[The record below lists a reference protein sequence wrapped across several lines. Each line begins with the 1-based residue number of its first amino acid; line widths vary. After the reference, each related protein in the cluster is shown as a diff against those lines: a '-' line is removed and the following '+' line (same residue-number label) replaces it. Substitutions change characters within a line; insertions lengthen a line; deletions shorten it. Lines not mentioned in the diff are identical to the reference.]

1 MSMKKILPNSDIFK
15 YAFVAIA
22 TVIVVCS
29 WMFTNT
35 LVKGLEAEERR
46 KMEIWAHATQQF
58 ISADE
63 NTDIDFV
70 SSIIEGNTTIPVYMT
85 DTLDNVLF
93 VRNVPGVPVDSAET
107 YNEAIQRL
115 KQLGHRIE
123 VKVNDETV
131 QYIYYDDSSLLRKL
145 AYFPYVQFSVIALFL
160 LVAFVAFSS
169 IKNAE
174 QNKVWVGLSKETAH
188 QLGTPISSLLAWM
201 ELMKDRHVDDVHL
214 PEMQKDVERL
224 RVVAERFSKIGSQPT
239 LQKGDLI
246 PVLQNALSYMRGRAS
261 KQVTLEMKTD
271 CESVMVNMNVP
282 LLEWV
287 IENLC
292 KNAIDAMDGLGRI
305 ELKVSR
311 DTNKV
316 YVDVT
321 DTGKGME
328 RSMYKKVFRPGF
340 TTKKR
345 GWGLGLSLT
354 KRIITEYHKGKIFVK
369 NSEVNVGTT
378 FRIILPIA

>member
-1 MSMKKILPNSDIFK
+1 MKRFLPTSDIFK
-15 YAFVAIA
+15 YVFVAVA

-93 VRNVPGVPVDSAET
+93 VRNVAGASSDSIS

-123 VKVNDETV
+123 VNVNGETV

-145 AYFPYVQFSVIALFL
+145 AYFPYVQFSVIAFFL
-160 LVAFVAFSS
+160 LVAFLAFSS

-201 ELMKDRHVDDVHL
+201 ELMKDRHVDDAHL

-246 PVLQNALSYMRGRAS
+246 PVLQNALNYMRGRAS
-261 KQVTLEMKTD
+261 KQVTIDMKTD

-292 KNAIDAMDGLGRI
+292 KNAIDAMDGQGKI
-305 ELKVSR
+305 ELEVSR
-311 DTNKV
+311 DANRV

-328 RSMYKKVFRPGF
+328 RSMYKKIFRPGF

-354 KRIITEYHKGKIFVK
+354 KRIVTEYHKGKIFVK
-369 NSEVNVGTT
+369 SSEINVGTT
-378 FRIILPIA
+378 FRIILPTA

>member
-1 MSMKKILPNSDIFK
+1 MKRFLPTSDIFK
-15 YAFVAIA
+15 YVFVAVA

-93 VRNVPGVPVDSAET
+93 VRNVAGASSDSIS

-123 VKVNDETV
+123 VNVNGETV

-145 AYFPYVQFSVIALFL
+145 AYFPYVQFSVIAFFL
-160 LVAFVAFSS
+160 LVAFLAFSS

-201 ELMKDRHVDDVHL
+201 ELMKDRHVDDAHL

-246 PVLQNALSYMRGRAS
+246 PVLQNALNYMRGRAS
-261 KQVTLEMKTD
+261 KQVTIDMKTD

-292 KNAIDAMDGLGRI
+292 KNAIDAMDGQGKI
-305 ELKVSR
+305 ELEVSR
-311 DTNKV
+311 DANRV

-354 KRIITEYHKGKIFVK
+354 KRIVTEYHKGKIFVK
-369 NSEVNVGTT
+369 SSEINVGTT
-378 FRIILPIA
+378 FRIILPTA

>member
-1 MSMKKILPNSDIFK
+1 MKRFLPTSDIFK
-15 YAFVAIA
+15 YVFVAVA

-93 VRNVPGVPVDSAET
+93 VRNVAGASSDSIS

-123 VKVNDETV
+123 VNVNGETV

-145 AYFPYVQFSVIALFL
+145 AYFPYVQFSVIAFFL
-160 LVAFVAFSS
+160 LVAFLAFSS

-201 ELMKDRHVDDVHL
+201 ELMKDRHVDDAHL

-246 PVLQNALSYMRGRAS
+246 PVLQNALNYMRGRAS
-261 KQVTLEMKTD
+261 KQVTIDMKTD

-292 KNAIDAMDGLGRI
+292 KNAIDAMDGQGKI
-305 ELKVSR
+305 ELEVSR
-311 DTNKV
+311 DANKV

-354 KRIITEYHKGKIFVK
+354 KRIVTEYHKGKIFVK
-369 NSEVNVGTT
+369 SSEINVGTT
-378 FRIILPIA
+378 FRIILPTA

>member
-1 MSMKKILPNSDIFK
+1 MKRFLPTSDIFK
-15 YAFVAIA
+15 YVFVAVA

-93 VRNVPGVPVDSAET
+93 VRNVAGASSDSIS

-123 VKVNDETV
+123 VNVNGETV

-145 AYFPYVQFSVIALFL
+145 AYFPYVQFSVIAFFL
-160 LVAFVAFSS
+160 LVAFLAFSS

-188 QLGTPISSLLAWM
+188 HLGTPISSLLAWM
-201 ELMKDRHVDDVHL
+201 ELMKDRHVDDAHL

-224 RVVAERFSKIGSQPT
+224 RVVAERFSKIGSQPS
-239 LQKGDLI
+239 LHKGDLI
-246 PVLQNALSYMRGRAS
+246 PVLQNALNYMRGRAS
-261 KQVTLEMKTD
+261 KQVTIDMKTD

-292 KNAIDAMDGLGRI
+292 KNAIDAMDGQGKI
-305 ELKVSR
+305 ELEVSR
-311 DTNKV
+311 DANRV

-354 KRIITEYHKGKIFVK
+354 KRIVTEYHKGKIFVK
-369 NSEVNVGTT
+369 SSEINVGTT
-378 FRIILPIA
+378 FRIILPTA

>member
-1 MSMKKILPNSDIFK
+1 MKRFLPTSDIFK
-15 YAFVAIA
+15 YVFVAVA

-46 KMEIWAHATQQF
+46 KMEIWARATQQF

-93 VRNVPGVPVDSAET
+93 VRNVAGASGDSIS

-123 VKVNDETV
+123 VNVNGETV

-160 LVAFVAFSS
+160 LVAFLAFSS

-201 ELMKDRHVDDVHL
+201 ELMKDRHVDDAHL

-246 PVLQNALSYMRGRAS
+246 PVLQNALNYMRGRAS
-261 KQVTLEMKTD
+261 KQVTIDMKTD

-292 KNAIDAMDGLGRI
+292 KNAIDAMDGQGKI
-305 ELKVSR
+305 ELEVSR
-311 DTNKV
+311 DANKV

-354 KRIITEYHKGKIFVK
+354 KRIVTEYHKGKIFVK
-369 NSEVNVGTT
+369 SSEINVGTT
-378 FRIILPIA
+378 FRIILPTA

>member
-1 MSMKKILPNSDIFK
+1 MKRISPTSDMFK
-15 YAFVAIA
+15 YVFVAVA

-29 WMFTNT
+29 WMFTNR
-35 LVKGLEAEERR
+35 LVRGLEAEERR
-46 KMEIWAHATQQF
+46 KMEIWAQATQQF

-93 VRNVPGVPVDSAET
+93 VRNVKDIPNDTVEA
-107 YNEAIQRL
+107 YNEAILRL

-123 VKVNDETV
+123 VNVNDKTV

-201 ELMKDRHVDDVHL
+201 ELMKDSHVDDIHL

-246 PVLQNALSYMRGRAS
+246 PVLQNALNYMQGRVS
-261 KQVTLEMKTD
+261 KQVTINMTSD
-271 CESVMVNMNVP
+271 CENVMVNMNVP

-292 KNAIDAMDGLGRI
+292 KNAIDAMNGQGMI

-311 DTNKV
+311 SANKV

-354 KRIITEYHKGKIFVK
+354 KRIVTQYHRGKIFVK
-369 NSEVNVGTT
+369 ESEVNVGTT
-378 FRIILPIA
+378 FRIILPVV

>member
-1 MSMKKILPNSDIFK
+1 MKRFSPTSDIFK
-15 YAFVAIA
+15 YVFVAVA

-29 WMFTNT
+29 WMFTNA

-93 VRNVPGVPVDSAET
+93 LRNVPGVPADSVEA

-246 PVLQNALSYMRGRAS
+246 PVLQNALNYMRGRAS
-261 KQVTLEMKTD
+261 KQVTIDMKTD

-292 KNAIDAMDGLGRI
+292 KNAIDAMDGQGRI

-311 DTNKV
+311 DANKV

-354 KRIITEYHKGKIFVK
+354 KRIVTEYHKGKIFVK

>member
-1 MSMKKILPNSDIFK
+1 MKRFLPTSDIFK
-15 YAFVAIA
+15 YVFVAVA

-93 VRNVPGVPVDSAET
+93 VRNVAGASSDSIS

-123 VKVNDETV
+123 VNVNGETV

-145 AYFPYVQFSVIALFL
+145 AYFPYVQFSVIAFFL
-160 LVAFVAFSS
+160 LVAFLAFSS

-188 QLGTPISSLLAWM
+188 QLGTPISSLMAWVEILRENYPDD
-201 ELMKDRHVDDVHL
+201 ELI
-214 PEMQKDVERL
+214 PEMNKDVKRL
-224 RVVAERFSKIGSQPT
+224 EIIAERFSKIGSLPEPHDE
-239 LQKGDLI
+239 DLNVVI
-246 PVLQNALSYMRGRAS
+246 AHVVDYISRRTSNKVSMICQMPSKPVVVKMCA
-261 KQVTLEMKTD
+261 
-271 CESVMVNMNVP
+271 P
-282 LLEWV
+282 LFEWV

-292 KNAIDAMDGLGRI
+292 KNAIDAMGGKGSIRVAAFEKKRMGARIVFGQADCGRI
-305 ELKVSR
+305 PSRAHFREKFRDRRGHNLSGGVEKVL
-311 DTNKV
+311 
-316 YVDVT
+316 
-321 DTGKGME
+321 KGML
-328 RSMYKKVFRPGF
+328 F
-340 TTKKR
+340 
-345 GWGLGLSLT
+345 
-354 KRIITEYHKGKIFVK
+354 
-369 NSEVNVGTT
+369 
-378 FRIILPIA
+378 

>member
-1 MSMKKILPNSDIFK
+1 MKRFLPTSDIFK
-15 YAFVAIA
+15 YVFVAVA

-46 KMEIWAHATQQF
+46 KMEIWARATQQF

-93 VRNVPGVPVDSAET
+93 VRNVAGASSDSIS

-123 VKVNDETV
+123 VNVNGETV

-145 AYFPYVQFSVIALFL
+145 AYFPYVQFSVIAFFL
-160 LVAFVAFSS
+160 LVAFLAFSS

-201 ELMKDRHVDDVHL
+201 ELMKDRHVDDAHL

-246 PVLQNALSYMRGRAS
+246 PVLQNALNYMRGRAS
-261 KQVTLEMKTD
+261 KQVTIDMKTD

-292 KNAIDAMDGLGRI
+292 KNAIDAMDGQGKI
-305 ELKVSR
+305 ELEVSR
-311 DTNKV
+311 DANKV

-354 KRIITEYHKGKIFVK
+354 KRIVTEYHKGKIFVK
-369 NSEVNVGTT
+369 SSEINVGTT
-378 FRIILPIA
+378 FRIILPTA

>member
-1 MSMKKILPNSDIFK
+1 MKRFLPTSDIFK
-15 YAFVAIA
+15 YVFVAVA

-93 VRNVPGVPVDSAET
+93 VRNVAGASGDSIS

-123 VKVNDETV
+123 VNVNGETV

-145 AYFPYVQFSVIALFL
+145 AYFPYVQFSVIAFFL
-160 LVAFVAFSS
+160 LVAFLAFSS

-201 ELMKDRHVDDVHL
+201 ELMKDRHVDDAHL

-246 PVLQNALSYMRGRAS
+246 PVLQNALNYMRGRAS
-261 KQVTLEMKTD
+261 KQVTIDMKTD
-271 CESVMVNMNVP
+271 CESVMVNMNAP

-292 KNAIDAMDGLGRI
+292 KNAIDAMDGQGKI
-305 ELKVSR
+305 ELEVSR
-311 DTNKV
+311 DANRV

-354 KRIITEYHKGKIFVK
+354 KRIVTEYHKGKIFVK
-369 NSEVNVGTT
+369 SSEINVGTT
-378 FRIILPIA
+378 FRIILPTA

>member
-1 MSMKKILPNSDIFK
+1 MKRFSPTSDIFK
-15 YAFVAIA
+15 YVFVAVA

-29 WMFTNT
+29 WMFTNA

-93 VRNVPGVPVDSAET
+93 LRNVPGVPADSVEA

-239 LQKGDLI
+239 LQKGNLV

-261 KQVTLEMKTD
+261 KQVTIDMKTD

-292 KNAIDAMDGLGRI
+292 KNAIDAMDGQGRI

-311 DTNKV
+311 DANKV

-354 KRIITEYHKGKIFVK
+354 KRIVTEYHKGKIFVK

-378 FRIILPIA
+378 FRIILPVA

>member
-1 MSMKKILPNSDIFK
+1 MKRFLPTSDIFK
-15 YAFVAIA
+15 YVFVAVA

-93 VRNVPGVPVDSAET
+93 VRNVAGASSDSIS

-123 VKVNDETV
+123 VNVNGETV

-145 AYFPYVQFSVIALFL
+145 AYFPYVQFSVIAFFL
-160 LVAFVAFSS
+160 LVAFLAFSS

-201 ELMKDRHVDDVHL
+201 ELMKDRHVDDAHL
-214 PEMQKDVERL
+214 PEMQKDVEWL

-246 PVLQNALSYMRGRAS
+246 PVLQNALNYMRGRAS
-261 KQVTLEMKTD
+261 KQVTIDMKTD

-292 KNAIDAMDGLGRI
+292 KNAIDAMDGQGKI
-305 ELKVSR
+305 ELEVSR
-311 DTNKV
+311 DANRV

-354 KRIITEYHKGKIFVK
+354 KRIVTEYHKGKIVVK
-369 NSEVNVGTT
+369 SSEINVGTT
-378 FRIILPIA
+378 FRIILPTA

>member
-1 MSMKKILPNSDIFK
+1 MKRFSPTSDIFK
-15 YAFVAIA
+15 YVFVAVA

-29 WMFTNT
+29 WMFTNA
-35 LVKGLEAEERR
+35 LVKGMEAEERR

-93 VRNVPGVPVDSAET
+93 LRNVPGVPADSVEA

-201 ELMKDRHVDDVHL
+201 ELMKDRHVDDAHL

-246 PVLQNALSYMRGRAS
+246 PVLQNALNYMRGRAS
-261 KQVTLEMKTD
+261 KQVTIDMKTD

-292 KNAIDAMDGLGRI
+292 KNAIDAMDGQGKI
-305 ELKVSR
+305 ELEVSR
-311 DTNKV
+311 DANRV

-354 KRIITEYHKGKIFVK
+354 KRIVTEYHKGKIFVK

-378 FRIILPIA
+378 FRIILPVA

>member
-1 MSMKKILPNSDIFK
+1 MKRISPTSDMFK
-15 YAFVAIA
+15 YVFVAVA

-29 WMFTNT
+29 WMFTNR
-35 LVKGLEAEERR
+35 LVRGLEAEERR
-46 KMEIWAHATQQF
+46 KMEIWAQATQQF

-93 VRNVPGVPVDSAET
+93 VRNVKDIPTDTVEA
-107 YNEAIQRL
+107 YNEAILRL

-123 VKVNDETV
+123 VNVNDKTV

-201 ELMKDRHVDDVHL
+201 ELMKDSHVDDIHL

-246 PVLQNALSYMRGRAS
+246 PVLQNALNYMQGRVS
-261 KQVTLEMKTD
+261 KQVTINMTSD
-271 CESVMVNMNVP
+271 CENVMVNMNVP

-292 KNAIDAMDGLGRI
+292 KNAIDAMNGQGMI

-311 DTNKV
+311 SANKV

-354 KRIITEYHKGKIFVK
+354 KRIVTQYHRGKIFVK
-369 NSEVNVGTT
+369 ESEVNVGTT
-378 FRIILPIA
+378 FRIILPVV

>member
-1 MSMKKILPNSDIFK
+1 MKRFSPNSDIFK

-93 VRNVPGVPVDSAET
+93 VRNVPGVTADSAET

-292 KNAIDAMDGLGRI
+292 KNAIDAMDGQGRI

-354 KRIITEYHKGKIFVK
+354 KRIVTEYHKGKIFVK

>member
-1 MSMKKILPNSDIFK
+1 MKRFLPTSDIFK
-15 YAFVAIA
+15 YVFVAVA

-93 VRNVPGVPVDSAET
+93 VRNVAGASSDSIS

-123 VKVNDETV
+123 VNVNGETV

-145 AYFPYVQFSVIALFL
+145 AYFPYVQFSVIAFFL
-160 LVAFVAFSS
+160 LVAFLAFSS

-188 QLGTPISSLLAWM
+188 QLGTPISSSLAWM
-201 ELMKDRHVDDVHL
+201 ELMKDRHVDDAHL

-246 PVLQNALSYMRGRAS
+246 PVLQNALNYMRGRAS
-261 KQVTLEMKTD
+261 KQVTIDMKTD

-292 KNAIDAMDGLGRI
+292 KNAIDAMDGQGKI
-305 ELKVSR
+305 ELEVSR
-311 DTNKV
+311 DANRV

-354 KRIITEYHKGKIFVK
+354 KRIVTEYHKGKIFVK
-369 NSEVNVGTT
+369 SSEINVGTT
-378 FRIILPIA
+378 FRIILPTA

>member
-1 MSMKKILPNSDIFK
+1 MKKILPNSDIFK

-93 VRNVPGVPVDSAET
+93 VRNVPGVTADSAET

-292 KNAIDAMDGLGRI
+292 KNAIDAMDGQGRI
-305 ELKVSR
+305 ELKVSC

-354 KRIITEYHKGKIFVK
+354 KRIVTEYHKGKIFVK

>member
-1 MSMKKILPNSDIFK
+1 MKRFLPTSDIFK
-15 YAFVAIA
+15 YVFVAVA

-93 VRNVPGVPVDSAET
+93 VRNVAGASSDSIS

-123 VKVNDETV
+123 VNVNGETV

-145 AYFPYVQFSVIALFL
+145 AYFPYVQFSVIAFFL
-160 LVAFVAFSS
+160 LVAFLAFSS

-201 ELMKDRHVDDVHL
+201 ELMKDRHVDDAHL

-239 LQKGDLI
+239 LQNGDLI
-246 PVLQNALSYMRGRAS
+246 PVLQNALNYMRGRAS
-261 KQVTLEMKTD
+261 KQVTIDMKTD

-292 KNAIDAMDGLGRI
+292 KNAIDAMDGQGKI
-305 ELKVSR
+305 ELEVSR
-311 DTNKV
+311 DANRV

-354 KRIITEYHKGKIFVK
+354 KRIVTEYHKGKIFVK
-369 NSEVNVGTT
+369 SSEINVGTT
-378 FRIILPIA
+378 FRIILPTA

>member
-1 MSMKKILPNSDIFK
+1 MKRFSPTSDIFK
-15 YAFVAIA
+15 YMFVAIA

-29 WMFTNT
+29 WMFTNA

-239 LQKGDLI
+239 LQKGNLI

-292 KNAIDAMDGLGRI
+292 KNAIDAMDGQGRI

-354 KRIITEYHKGKIFVK
+354 KRIVTEYHKGKIFVK

-378 FRIILPIA
+378 FRIILPVA

>member
-1 MSMKKILPNSDIFK
+1 MKRFLPTSDIFK
-15 YAFVAIA
+15 YVFVAVA

-93 VRNVPGVPVDSAET
+93 VRNVAGASSDSIS

-123 VKVNDETV
+123 VNVNGKTV

-145 AYFPYVQFSVIALFL
+145 AYFPYVQFSVIAFFL
-160 LVAFVAFSS
+160 LVAFLAFSS

-201 ELMKDRHVDDVHL
+201 ELMKDRHVDDAHL

-246 PVLQNALSYMRGRAS
+246 PVLQNALNYMRGRAS
-261 KQVTLEMKTD
+261 KQVTIDMKTD

-292 KNAIDAMDGLGRI
+292 KNAIDAMDGQGKI
-305 ELKVSR
+305 ELEVSR
-311 DTNKV
+311 DANRV

-354 KRIITEYHKGKIFVK
+354 KRIVTEYHKGKIFVK
-369 NSEVNVGTT
+369 SSEINVGTT
-378 FRIILPIA
+378 FRIILPTA

>member
-1 MSMKKILPNSDIFK
+1 MKRFLPTSDIFK
-15 YAFVAIA
+15 YVFVAVA

-93 VRNVPGVPVDSAET
+93 VRNVAGASSDSIS

-123 VKVNDETV
+123 VNVNGETV
-131 QYIYYDDSSLLRKL
+131 QYIYYDDSALLRKL
-145 AYFPYVQFSVIALFL
+145 AYFPYVQFSVIAFFL
-160 LVAFVAFSS
+160 LVAFLAFSS

-201 ELMKDRHVDDVHL
+201 ELMKDRHVDDAHL

-246 PVLQNALSYMRGRAS
+246 PVLQNALNYMRGRAS
-261 KQVTLEMKTD
+261 KQVTIDMKTD

-292 KNAIDAMDGLGRI
+292 KNAIDAMDGQGKI
-305 ELKVSR
+305 ELEVSR
-311 DTNKV
+311 DANRV

-354 KRIITEYHKGKIFVK
+354 KRIVTEYHKGKIFVK
-369 NSEVNVGTT
+369 SSEINVGTT
-378 FRIILPIA
+378 FRIILPTA

>member
-1 MSMKKILPNSDIFK
+1 MKRFLPTSDIFK
-15 YAFVAIA
+15 YVFVAVA

-46 KMEIWAHATQQF
+46 KMEIWARATQQF

-93 VRNVPGVPVDSAET
+93 VRNVAGASSDSIS

-123 VKVNDETV
+123 VNVNGETV

-145 AYFPYVQFSVIALFL
+145 AYFPYVQFSVIAFFL
-160 LVAFVAFSS
+160 LVAFLAFSS

-201 ELMKDRHVDDVHL
+201 ELMKDRHVDDAHL

-246 PVLQNALSYMRGRAS
+246 PVLQNALNYMRGRAS
-261 KQVTLEMKTD
+261 KQVTIDMKTD

-292 KNAIDAMDGLGRI
+292 KNAIDAMDGQGKI
-305 ELKVSR
+305 ELEVSR
-311 DTNKV
+311 DANRV

-354 KRIITEYHKGKIFVK
+354 KRIVTEYHKGKIFVK
-369 NSEVNVGTT
+369 SSEINVGTT
-378 FRIILPIA
+378 FRIILPTA

>member
-1 MSMKKILPNSDIFK
+1 MKRFLPTSDIFK
-15 YAFVAIA
+15 YVFVAVA

-46 KMEIWAHATQQF
+46 KMEIWARATQQF

-93 VRNVPGVPVDSAET
+93 VRNVAGTSSDSIS

-123 VKVNDETV
+123 VNVNGETV

-145 AYFPYVQFSVIALFL
+145 AYFPYVQFSVIAFFL
-160 LVAFVAFSS
+160 LVAFLAFSS

-201 ELMKDRHVDDVHL
+201 ELMKDRHVDDAHL

-246 PVLQNALSYMRGRAS
+246 PVLQNALNYMRGRAS
-261 KQVTLEMKTD
+261 KQVTIDMKTD

-292 KNAIDAMDGLGRI
+292 KNAIDAMDGQGKI
-305 ELKVSR
+305 ELEVSR
-311 DTNKV
+311 DANRV

-354 KRIITEYHKGKIFVK
+354 KRIVTEYHKGKIFVK
-369 NSEVNVGTT
+369 SSEINVGTT
-378 FRIILPIA
+378 FRIILPTA

>member
-1 MSMKKILPNSDIFK
+1 MKRFLPTSDIFK
-15 YAFVAIA
+15 YVFVAVA

-93 VRNVPGVPVDSAET
+93 VRNVAGASGDSIS

-123 VKVNDETV
+123 VNVNGETV

-145 AYFPYVQFSVIALFL
+145 AYFPYVQFSVIAFFL
-160 LVAFVAFSS
+160 LVAFLAFSS

-201 ELMKDRHVDDVHL
+201 ELMKDRHVDDAHL

-246 PVLQNALSYMRGRAS
+246 PVLQNALNYMRGRAS
-261 KQVTLEMKTD
+261 KQVTIDMKTD

-292 KNAIDAMDGLGRI
+292 KNAIDAMDGQGKI
-305 ELKVSR
+305 ELEVSR
-311 DTNKV
+311 DANRV

-354 KRIITEYHKGKIFVK
+354 KRIVTEYHKGKIFVK
-369 NSEVNVGTT
+369 SSEINVGTT
-378 FRIILPIA
+378 FRIILPTA

>member
-1 MSMKKILPNSDIFK
+1 MKRFLPTSDIFK
-15 YAFVAIA
+15 YVFVAVA

-93 VRNVPGVPVDSAET
+93 VRNVAGASSDSIS

-123 VKVNDETV
+123 VNVNGETV

-145 AYFPYVQFSVIALFL
+145 AYFPYVQFSVIAFFL
-160 LVAFVAFSS
+160 LVAFLAFSS

-201 ELMKDRHVDDVHL
+201 ELMKDRHVDDAHL

-246 PVLQNALSYMRGRAS
+246 PVLQNALNYMRGRAS
-261 KQVTLEMKTD
+261 KQVTIDMKTD

-292 KNAIDAMDGLGRI
+292 KNAIDAMDGQGKI
-305 ELKVSR
+305 ELEVSQDANR
-311 DTNKV
+311 V

-354 KRIITEYHKGKIFVK
+354 KRIVTEYHKGKIFVK
-369 NSEVNVGTT
+369 SSEINVGTT
-378 FRIILPIA
+378 FRIILPTA